1 MQTDNHPRLKI
12 RAVVTLVHRLLTSD
26 HHRREGVLTG
36 HRRCL
41 AEAGGVQ
48 GVLRHQLLFLSV
60 SSAWR
65 G

>member
-1 MQTDNHPRLKI
+1 MQITNHPGLKI

-48 GVLRHQLLFLSV
+48 GVLGHQLLFLSI